1 MMGEYTYYLVVV
13 FFTLSYLIIIHWHFI
28 YYRFNRPFFTFLVVS
43 ACTAMMVTSI
53 YLNGWKFEPLSVN
66 PMIGPSAE
74 TLLKLGAKDSYLIVV
89 QQEIWRIASPMVLH
103 AGEYMLCACI
113 YAICLLFHIPNLSF
127 QFHRSDSLL
136 S

>member
-1 MMGEYTYYLVVV
+1 
-13 FFTLSYLIIIHWHFI
+13 
-28 YYRFNRPFFTFLVVS
+28 
-43 ACTAMMVTSI
+43 MMVTSI

-103 AGEYMLCACI
+103 AGEYI
-113 YAICLLFHIPNLSF
+113 YAVLIRYACLFKHLTLSA
-127 QFHRSDSLL
+127 SI
-136 S
+136 

>member
-1 MMGEYTYYLVVV
+1 
-13 FFTLSYLIIIHWHFI
+13 
-28 YYRFNRPFFTFLVVS
+28 
-43 ACTAMMVTSI
+43 MMVTSI

-103 AGEYMLCACI
+103 AGKYVL
-113 YAICLLFHIPNLSF
+113 
-127 QFHRSDSLL
+127 
-136 S
+136 